1 MPLYH
6 IRPQLYDDICRA
18 WVDTGE
24 FGHFLE
30 KLFPLLEEELEHAHR
45 PKHHDD
51 EKTLLLR
58 ILERLNKIERQQK
71 MIAQQIIDDTGKA
84 LQDAANN
91 IINHLPG
98 NTTPSTPDASV
109 QGLISVVQSVTS
121 QLNAAAGPATPTVV
135 PTPPPQPAA

>member
-1 MPLYH
+1 MPFHYVT
-6 IRPQLYDDICRA
+6 PQFVDKMRA
-18 WVDTGE
+18 ALWKEGTMDGA
-24 FGHFLE
+24 LE
-30 KLFPLLEEELEHAHR
+30 IILSHMEEELEHAHR
-45 PKHHDD
+45 RKHDDD

-109 QGLISVVQSVTS
+109 QGLLSVVQSVTS